1 MNGYEL
7 GHVLVALLILMVS
20 ANLLGH
26 LFAKFRQPKV
36 VGEIEAGI
44 LLGPTLLG
52 NLAPGFV
59 SNIFGGKN
67 DPESTAMTFFYNF
80 GMLMLM
86 FVAGATAK
94 HLLGKENR
102 RATGI
107 ILGIGTTMPFIL
119 ALLVAPVLPLHR
131 FVGVAGSENA
141 LILVFACA
149 AAVTSIP
156 VITKIFSDLGIL
168 HTRFASL
175 QLGSAVLEDIGLWGV
190 LSIASA
196 IAANNLS
203 QKSGELSSSI
213 GDHILY
219 NGIFIAVAL
228 AVMPAVLRKLSRAR
242 WNVIAQ
248 QSPVAWMLAVFLGYV
263 GLASAMNVTT
273 AFAALLAGYGIMG
286 GMKSTEQAYFAAPM
300 RSIADLAHTMFIPV
314 YFALIGFKLDLAQT
328 LNPVMLI
335 LFMLGTSAAVFLCVG
350 LAGKFAG
357 FSRLDLINLA
367 ITQNARGGPGIV
379 MATVTYQAGIINVEF
394 FTTLILTA
402 VLTSQACGF
411 WLDYV
416 LRKGWPLLSNQDLR
430 RRGLDSEPEI
440 EQLPQHT
447 PTLVGVGTST
457 NGHGN
462 GNGNGHGHVSSQPVD
477 VLN

>member
-1 MNGYEL
+1 MTNYEL
-7 GHVLVALLILMVS
+7 GHVLVALLILMLS

-26 LFAKFRQPKV
+26 LFTRFRQPKV
-36 VGEIEAGI
+36 VGEILAGI

-52 NLAPGFV
+52 QLAPGFV
-59 SNIFGGKN
+59 ENIFGGKGS
-67 DPESTAMTFFYNF
+67 PESTLMTFFYNF

-107 ILGIGTTMPFIL
+107 ILGIGTTMPFVL
-119 ALLVAPVLPLHR
+119 ALVVAPLLPLHL
-131 FVGVAGSENA
+131 FVGEAGSEDA
-141 LILVFACA
+141 LVLVFACA

-196 IAANNLS
+196 IASQNLAE
-203 QKSGELSSSI
+203 KSGELGSSI
-213 GDHILY
+213 GEHVVV
-219 NGIFIAVAL
+219 NGIFVLVAL
-228 AVMPAVLRKLSRAR
+228 FLMPAVLRKASRAQ
-242 WNVIAQ
+242 WNIVAQ
-248 QSPVAWMLAVFLGYV
+248 RSPVAWMLTVFLGYV
-263 GLASAMNVTT
+263 GLATAIDVTT

-300 RSIADLAHTMFIPV
+300 RSVADLAQTIFIPV
-314 YFALIGFKLDLAQT
+314 YFALIGFKLDLAQD
-328 LNPVMLI
+328 LNPLMLA
-335 LFMLGTSAAVFLCVG
+335 LFMLGTSGAVFLCVG
-350 LAGKFAG
+350 LAGKLAG
-357 FSRLDLINLA
+357 FSKLDVVNLA

-379 MATVTYQAGIINVEF
+379 MATVTYAAGIINVEF

-430 RRGLDSEPEI
+430 KRGLDTEPEI
-440 EQLPQHT
+440 ENLPQHT
-447 PTLVGVGTST
+447 PTLVGVGST

-462 GNGNGHGHVSSQPVD
+462 GNGHVTTPPVD
-477 VLN
+477 VLH

>member
-1 MNGYEL
+1 MTTQEL
-7 GHVLVALLILMVS
+7 GNVLIALLMLMLS

-26 LFAKFRQPKV
+26 LFTRMRQPKV
-36 VGEIEAGI
+36 VGEILAGI

-59 SNIFGGKN
+59 ENLFGAKGDAKATLL
-67 DPESTAMTFFYNF
+67 SFFYTF

-107 ILGIGTTMPFIL
+107 ILGIGTTLPFVL
-119 ALLVAPVLPLHR
+119 ALVVAPMLPLHR
-131 FVGVAGSENA
+131 FVGVAGSEDA
-141 LILVFACA
+141 LILVFAAA

-156 VITKIFSDLGIL
+156 VITKIFADLGIL

-196 IAANNLS
+196 IAAQNLS
-203 QKSGELSSSI
+203 ETSGELGSSI
-213 GDHILY
+213 GEHVLI
-219 NGIFIAVAL
+219 NGIFVAVAL
-228 AVMPAVLRKLSRAR
+228 FVMPAVLRKASRAR
-242 WNVIAQ
+242 WNVVAQ
-248 QSPVAWMLAVFLGYV
+248 RSPVAWMLAVFLGYI
-263 GLASAMNVTT
+263 GLASAIGVTT

-300 RSIADLAHTMFIPV
+300 QSITDMAHVFFIPV
-314 YFALIGFKLDLAQT
+314 YFALIGFRLDLAQT
-328 LNPVMLI
+328 LDPIMLAA
-335 LFMLGTSAAVFLCVG
+335 FMLGTSAAVFLCVG
-350 LAGKFAG
+350 AAGKLAGFN
-357 FSRLDLINLA
+357 RLDVINLA

-379 MATVTYQAGIINVEF
+379 MATVTFEAGIINVEF

-411 WLDYV
+411 WLDHV
-416 LRKGWPLLSNQDLR
+416 LRKGWPLLSGDDLR
-430 RRGLDSEPEI
+430 KRGIEPELH
-440 EQLPQHT
+440 EELPR
-447 PTLVGVGTST
+447 PTTELVGVAARP
-457 NGHGN
+457 
-462 GNGNGHGHVSSQPVD
+462 NGNGHTAAQSPELRH
-477 VLN
+477 